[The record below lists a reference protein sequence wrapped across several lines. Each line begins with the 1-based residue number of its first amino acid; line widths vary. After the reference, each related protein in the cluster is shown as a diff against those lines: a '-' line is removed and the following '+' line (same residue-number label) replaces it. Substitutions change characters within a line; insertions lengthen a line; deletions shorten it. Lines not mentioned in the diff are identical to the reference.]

1 MNRLFAVVCMAALL
15 FANAPCHGRTIVCEP
30 AVEVSADSV
39 QMLVELVRNGDAE
52 ACRVLAECYRDGKGV
67 EKSFLNSMCMYGL
80 YSGRAEKR
88 VGDDELEGFYKGT
101 HYEIIIE
108 ILDRPSRIKESKALL
123 PELEKASPADV
134 KVVKALME
142 CGNDD
147 PTPEVLETLKQA
159 AAEGSEIAVLFQMA
173 YYDKVGD
180 NVALE
185 KALLCYADKYPFFN
199 LQLGRM
205 SLDKFYVSRDVADI
219 ERALVYFY
227 KADAHGMVVPRCA
240 LEMLEVYEYLAGTPQ
255 YKCSAHELERLE
267 RLARK

>member
-30 AVEVSADSV
+30 AVEVDADSV

-101 HYEIIIE
+101 HYAIMIE
-108 ILDRPSRIKESKALL
+108 ILDHPSRIKESKALL
-123 PELEKASPADV
+123 PELEKASPADA

-147 PTPEVLETLKQA
+147 PTPEILETLKQA

-227 KADAHGMVVPRCA
+227 KADAHGMVVPRYA

-255 YKCSAHELERLE
+255 YKCSAQELERLE